1 MEFEPVIP
9 VGFAPRIQIGLHPFE
24 PVAPNRTNRLISN
37 RLISNMLLSM
47 LLGMMMVYLK
57 VNRARIGKPGFA
69 RSGLPFQGPAPSVSD
84 RLKGG
89 SK

>member
-9 VGFAPRIQIGLHPFE
+9 AGFEHPVQIGLNPFE
-24 PVAPNRTNRLISN
+24 SACPNRKNKM
-37 RLISNMLLSM
+37 ISNMLLSM
-47 LLGMMMVYLK
+47 MLGMMMVYLK

-69 RSGLPFQGPAPSVSD
+69 RSGHAFQGPAQSVSD

>member
-9 VGFAPRIQIGLHPFE
+9 AGFEPRIKIGLNLFE
-24 PVAPNRTNRLISN
+24 PVGSNRSVRLISN
-37 RLISNMLLSM
+37 KLISM

-57 VNRARIGKPGFA
+57 VNRARIGKPRFA
-69 RSGLPFQGPAPSVSD
+69 RSGSPFQGPAPSVSD

>member
-1 MEFEPVIP
+1 MEFEPVISP
-9 VGFAPRIQIGLHPFE
+9 GFEPRIQIGLNLFE
-24 PVAPNRTNRLISN
+24 SVAPNRTARLISN
-37 RLISNMLLSM
+37 KLISMLI
-47 LLGMMMVYLK
+47 GMMMVYLK

-69 RSGLPFQGPAPSVSD
+69 RSGSPFQGPAPSVSD

>member
-9 VGFAPRIQIGLHPFE
+9 AGFEPRIHIGLNLFE
-24 PVAPNRTNRLISN
+24 PVFSNRTARLISN
-37 RLISNMLLSM
+37 KLISKLI
-47 LLGMMMVYLK
+47 GMMMVYLK
-57 VNRARIGKPGFA
+57 VNRARIGKPRFA
-69 RSGLPFQGPAPSVSD
+69 RSGSPFQGPAPSVSD

>member
-9 VGFAPRIQIGLHPFE
+9 AGFAPRIQIGLNPFK
-24 PVAPNRTNRLISN
+24 PVAPNRTAW
-37 RLISNMLLSM
+37 LISNMLLIM
-47 LLGMMMVYLK
+47 MIGMMMVYLK

-69 RSGLPFQGPAPSVSD
+69 RSGHTFQGPASSVSD

>member
-1 MEFEPVIP
+1 MEFEPVIST
-9 VGFAPRIQIGLHPFE
+9 GFEPRIQIGLNPFE
-24 PVAPNRTNRLISN
+24 PADSNRNNRLISN
-37 RLISNMLLSM
+37 KLISM

-57 VNRARIGKPGFA
+57 VNRARIGKPRFA
-69 RSGLPFQGPAPSVSD
+69 RSGHTFQGPAPSVSD

>member
-9 VGFAPRIQIGLHPFE
+9 AGFEPRIQIGLNPFE
-24 PVAPNRTNRLISN
+24 PAEPNRTARLISN
-37 RLISNMLLSM
+37 KLISMM
-47 LLGMMMVYLK
+47 IGIMMVYLK
-57 VNRARIGKPGFA
+57 VNRARIGKPDFA
-69 RSGLPFQGPAPSVSD
+69 RSGHTFQGPAQSVSD

>member
-1 MEFEPVIP
+1 MEFEPPIP
-9 VGFAPRIQIGLHPFE
+9 AGFAPRIQIGLNPFE
-24 PVAPNRTNRLISN
+24 PTSSNRTTQ
-37 RLISNMLLSM
+37 LISNMMLSM

-57 VNRARIGKPGFA
+57 VNRARIGKPRFA
-69 RSGLPFQGPAPSVSD
+69 RSGHTFQGPAPSVSD

>member
-9 VGFAPRIQIGLHPFE
+9 AGFAPRIQIGLNPFE
-24 PVAPNRTNRLISN
+24 PASSNRTT

-47 LLGMMMVYLK
+47 MLGMMMVYLK
-57 VNRARIGKPGFA
+57 VNRARIGKPRFA
-69 RSGLPFQGPAPSVSD
+69 RSGHTFQGPAPSVSD

>member
-1 MEFEPVIP
+1 MEFEPVISA
-9 VGFAPRIQIGLHPFE
+9 GFAPRIQNGLNPFE
-24 PVAPNRTNRLISN
+24 PVASNRYNRLISN
-37 RLISNMLLSM
+37 KLISM

-69 RSGLPFQGPAPSVSD
+69 RSGHTFQGPAPLVSD

>member
-9 VGFAPRIQIGLHPFE
+9 AGFAPRIQIGLNSFE
-24 PVAPNRTNRLISN
+24 SVSPNRTAW
-37 RLISNMLLSM
+37 LISNMM
-47 LLGMMMVYLK
+47 LIMMIGMMMVYLK

-69 RSGLPFQGPAPSVSD
+69 RSGSPFQGPAPSVSD

>member
-9 VGFAPRIQIGLHPFE
+9 AGFAPRIQIGLNPFE
-24 PVAPNRTNRLISN
+24 PAPSNRTT

-47 LLGMMMVYLK
+47 MLGMMMVYLK

-69 RSGLPFQGPAPSVSD
+69 RSGHTFQGPAPSVSD